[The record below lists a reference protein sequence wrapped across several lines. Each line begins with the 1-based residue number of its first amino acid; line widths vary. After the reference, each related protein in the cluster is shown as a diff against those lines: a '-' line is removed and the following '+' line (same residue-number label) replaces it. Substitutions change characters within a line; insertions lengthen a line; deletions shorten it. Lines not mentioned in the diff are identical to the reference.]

1 MEVKKFVIGAIIGSV
16 VGLLSGWEGISGST
30 FIQAGLLLSGIVST
44 QSKAAGTTLLAM
56 VFPISALA
64 VWEYYKRGDVDVW
77 LAVVITLFYMIL
89 AWLGAKLNAMVP
101 PSITYFVTGV
111 TLMFATG
118 IFFYKAYSPQ
128 KIN

>member
-1 MEVKKFVIGAIIGSV
+1 MDSHRFVVGAIIGSV

-56 VFPISALA
+56 VFPISAFA

-89 AWLGAKLNAMVP
+89 AWFGAKLNTIIP
-101 PSITYFVTGV
+101 TNITYFATGV
-111 TLMFATG
+111 TLMFAAG
-118 IFFYKAYSPQ
+118 IFFYKAYTS
-128 KIN
+128 KKR

>member
-1 MEVKKFVIGAIIGSV
+1 MDLHKFIVGALIGSV

-30 FIQAGLLLSGIVST
+30 FILAGLLLTGVVST

-77 LAVVITLFYMIL
+77 LALVITLFYMIF
-89 AWLGAKLNAMVP
+89 AWFGAKLNAIVP
-101 PSITYFVTGV
+101 SNVTYFVTAV

-118 IFFYKAYSPQ
+118 IFFHKAYT
-128 KIN
+128 